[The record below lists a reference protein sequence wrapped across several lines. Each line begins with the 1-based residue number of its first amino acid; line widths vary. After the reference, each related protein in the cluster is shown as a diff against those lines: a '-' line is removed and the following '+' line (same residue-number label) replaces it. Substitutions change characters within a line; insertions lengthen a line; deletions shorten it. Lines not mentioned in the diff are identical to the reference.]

1 MRMSSNKT
9 EGDAL
14 IAVRKNSS
22 ALENEL
28 TP

>member
-9 EGDAL
+9 EGDTL
-14 IAVRKNSS
+14 IALRKNSS
-22 ALENEL
+22 ALEKVL